1 MKFIVNRNRDKVSEL
16 IELIA
21 NLFGFSETDIY
32 KKRRTRDYVCARFCV
47 YHVLRNNLKLSFS
60 EVGRLC
66 HRDHGSIMHGVKAL
80 DDWCAT
86 EELAK
91 ETRISCEEL
100 ASKWVIERGYFKNNL
115 GTKCELPVD
124 KSIKAVN
131 TKQTKTKGK
140 PKAKS
145 GLIPS
150 ILSSDEKTTYTYY
163 YNNNKYI
170 TYTLTDQ
177 LHNTEFFKSIREFI
191 QYRKESGKRL
201 TQRGMDIL
209 MAKLSSENAAL
220 VIEAIETS
228 MANGWQGVFL
238 NNKNNAKNN
247 KTNNSEYNI
256 KAKADYSGAV
266 KQRATQELGEVF

>member
-1 MKFIVNRNRDKVSEL
+1 MKFTINRNRDKVSEL

-21 NLFGFSETDIY
+21 NLFGFTKNDIY

-47 YHVLRNNLKLSFS
+47 YHVLRKNLKLSFS

-66 HRDHGSIMHGVKAL
+66 QRDHGSIMHGVKAL
-80 DDWCAT
+80 EDWCLT

-100 ASKWVIERGYFKNNL
+100 ASKWVIESGYFKNNM

-124 KSIKAVN
+124 KSIKVVN

-163 YNNNKYI
+163 YTNNKYI

-177 LHNTEFFKSIREFI
+177 MHNPLVFKAVLDFVK
-191 QYRKESGKRL
+191 YRKESGKKI

-238 NNKNNAKNN
+238 NDRNNAKNN
-247 KTNNSEYNI
+247 KTNNSEYNN
-256 KAKADYSGAV
+256 KTKADYSGAI
-266 KQRATQELGEVF
+266 KQRATEEVGEVF

>member
-1 MKFIVNRNRDKVSEL
+1 MKFEINRNRNKVSEL
-16 IELIA
+16 IEIIA
-21 NLFGFSETDIY
+21 NLFGFVEGDIY
-32 KKRRTRDYVCARFCV
+32 KKRRTREYVCARFCV
-47 YHVLRNNLKLSFS
+47 YHVLRKNLKLTFS
-60 EVGRLC
+60 EIGRLC
-66 HRDHGSIMHGVKAL
+66 LRDHGSIINGVNAL
-80 DDWCAT
+80 DDWVTT

-91 ETRISCEEL
+91 ETRIACEDL
-100 ASKWVIERGYFKNNL
+100 ANKWVLESGYFEHNV

-124 KSIKAVN
+124 KSISVVN
-131 TKQTKTKGK
+131 TKQTKSSVK

-145 GLIPS
+145 GLVPS
-150 ILSSDEKTTYTYY
+150 LLSSDEKTTYTYY
-163 YNNNKYI
+163 YTNNKYI

-177 LHNTEFFKSIREFI
+177 LHNTEFFKSILDFI
-191 QYRKESGKRL
+191 QYRKESGKRI

-247 KTNNSEYNI
+247 KTNNSEYNN
-256 KAKADYSGAV
+256 KAKADYSGAI
-266 KQRATQELGEVF
+266 KQRATEDVGEVF